1 MLRQKPCQPL
11 KLIPGG
17 VTKCVPRLASL
28 MLVLVGCGLAAL
40 ALANGAIAVLAGG
53 PTFTTI
59 EFPGAVASVGT
70 DINDSGQIVG
80 EDTFIDLNHK
90 QGFLFSNADFTSI
103 SFPVD
108 VLTPTTSIN

>member
-17 VTKCVPRLASL
+17 VMKCVPRLASL

-40 ALANGAIAVLAGG
+40 ALANGAIAVLAGA

-59 EFPGAVASVGT
+59 DFPGAFPSVGT
-70 DINDSGQIVG
+70 DINDSGRYAG
-80 EDTFIDLNHK
+80 EYTFSDRNHR
-90 QGFLFSNADFTSI
+90 QGFLLRTRR
-103 SFPVD
+103 
-108 VLTPTTSIN
+108 